1 VRKRTDM
8 RAKAAQSAA
17 MTMKKNPGTGGSPA
31 IPSAPGRRG
40 FLMGSALAATST
52 LATLCSLSHAA
63 GAAASQRMPVIFI
76 GHGSPMNALADNAFT
91 RRLAAWGGELPRPS
105 AILSVSAHWL
115 SRGATGIGMQERP
128 KTIHDF
134 GGFPQALFDIE
145 YPAPGHPALA
155 REAIGAV
162 KQAAVVGTQQW
173 GLDHG
178 TWTVLKH
185 LYPKADIPVF
195 QLSID
200 YDQPAAFHYAV
211 GRDLAVLRSMG
222 VLVMGSGNVVHNLR
236 ATDRGTPDGPVAS
249 RPWAQSF
256 DDAVK
261 AALAGRDD
269 RALVG
274 YEKLAGASTAVATP
288 DHYFPFLYA
297 LGAAGTG
304 ERAKTV
310 YEGFQSGTLSM
321 RCIQFG

>member
-1 VRKRTDM
+1 M
-8 RAKAAQSAA
+8 PAQSAA
-17 MTMKKNPGTGGSPA
+17 MTMKKHPREDFGPA
-31 IPSAPGRRG
+31 LRTELGRRG
-40 FLMGSALAATST
+40 FLLGSALGATAA
-52 LATLCSLSHAA
+52 LASLSSLSHAA
-63 GAAASQRMPVIFI
+63 AGAPSQRMPVIFI

-91 RRLAAWGGELPRPS
+91 RRLAAWGRELPRPS

-115 SRGATGIGMQERP
+115 SRGATGVGMQERP

-134 GGFPQALFDIE
+134 GGFPQALFDVD

-162 KQAAVVGTQQW
+162 RQAPVVGTQQW

-185 LYPKADIPVF
+185 LYPKADVPVF

-200 YDQPAAFHYAV
+200 YDKPAAFHYAV
-211 GRDLAVLRSMG
+211 GRDLAALRDRG

-236 ATDRGTPDGPVAS
+236 ATDRGTPDGPAAS
-249 RPWAQSF
+249 RPWAQGF

-269 RALVG
+269 RALVA
-274 YEKLAGASTAVATP
+274 YEKLEGAATAVATP

-297 LGAAGTG
+297 LGAAGSS
-304 ERAKTV
+304 ERAKTI

>member
-1 VRKRTDM
+1 M

-31 IPSAPGRRG
+31 IPSALGRRG

-115 SRGATGIGMQERP
+115 SRGAIGVGMQERP

-155 REAIGAV
+155 REAIGTV

-211 GRDLAVLRSMG
+211 GRDLAALRSMG

>member
-1 VRKRTDM
+1 M
-8 RAKAAQSAA
+8 QSAA
-17 MTMKKNPGTGGSPA
+17 MTMKKNSSEGIRQA
-31 IPSAPGRRG
+31 MQAKLGRRG
-40 FLMGSALAATST
+40 FLMSSALGATAA
-52 LATLCSLSHAA
+52 LASLSSLSHAA
-63 GAAASQRMPVIFI
+63 GGAPSQRMPVIFI
-76 GHGSPMNALADNAFT
+76 GHGSPMNALANNAFT
-91 RRLAAWGGELPRPS
+91 RRLSTWGRELPKPS

-115 SRGATGIGMQERP
+115 SRGATGVGMQERP

-134 GGFPQALFDIE
+134 GGFPQALFDVE

-155 REAIGAV
+155 REALGAV
-162 KQAAVVGTQQW
+162 RQTSVIGTEQW

-200 YDQPAAFHYAV
+200 YDKPAAFHYAV
-211 GRDLAVLRSMG
+211 GRDLAALRDKG

-236 ATDRGTPDGPVAS
+236 ATDRGTPDGLTAS

-269 RALVG
+269 RALVT
-274 YEKLAGASTAVATP
+274 YEKLEGAATAVAMP

-297 LGAAGTG
+297 LGAAGSS
-304 ERAKTV
+304 ERAKTI

-321 RCIQFG
+321 RCLQFG

>member
-1 VRKRTDM
+1 M
-8 RAKAAQSAA
+8 F
-17 MTMKKNPGTGGSPA
+17 
-31 IPSAPGRRG
+31 PS
-40 FLMGSALAATST
+40 LYIS
-52 LATLCSLSHAA
+52 
-63 GAAASQRMPVIFI
+63 
-76 GHGSPMNALADNAFT
+76 HGSPMLALEPGASGPALA
-91 RRLAAWGGELPRPS
+91 RLAAELPKPE
-105 AILSVSAHWL
+105 AIVIVSAHWESNEL
-115 SRGATGIGMQERP
+115 LVSGNPQPETW
-128 KTIHDF
+128 HDF
-134 GGFPQALFDIE
+134 GGFPQALFDVE

-155 REAIGAV
+155 REAVGAV
-162 KQAAVVGTQQW
+162 TQTGVIGTQQW

-200 YDQPAAFHYAV
+200 YDKPAAFHYAI
-211 GRDLAVLRSMG
+211 GRDLAALRDKG

-236 ATDRGTPDGPVAS
+236 ATDRGTPDGLTAS

-269 RALVG
+269 RALIA
-274 YEKLAGASTAVATP
+274 YEKLEGAATAVAMP

-297 LGAAGTG
+297 LGAAGAG
-304 ERAKTV
+304 ERPKTV

-321 RCIQFG
+321 RCLQFG

>member
-1 VRKRTDM
+1 
-8 RAKAAQSAA
+8 
-17 MTMKKNPGTGGSPA
+17 MTSTPMTRLL
-31 IPSAPGRRG
+31 GRRG
-40 FLMGSALAATST
+40 FLMGSALGATAA
-52 LATLCSLSHAA
+52 LASMTEIAHAA
-63 GAAASQRMPVIFI
+63 GAAPARRMPVIFI

-91 RRLAAWGGELPRPS
+91 RRLAAWGRELPRPT

-115 SRGATGIGMQERP
+115 SQGATGVTVQTRP

-145 YPAPGHPALA
+145 YPAAGHPALA

-162 KQAAVVGTQQW
+162 KQAPVIATEQW

-178 TWTVLKH
+178 TWAVLKH
-185 LYPKADIPVF
+185 LYPKADVPVF

-200 YDQPAAFHYAV
+200 YDKPAAFHHAV
-211 GRDLAVLRSMG
+211 GRDLAALRDQG

-236 ATDRGTPDGPVAS
+236 ATDRGTPDGLKAS

-256 DDAVK
+256 DEAVK

-269 RALVG
+269 RALIG
-274 YEKLAGASTAVATP
+274 YEKLEGASTAVATP

-297 LGAAGTG
+297 LGAAAPG

-321 RCIQFG
+321 RCLQFG

>member
-1 VRKRTDM
+1 
-8 RAKAAQSAA
+8 
-17 MTMKKNPGTGGSPA
+17 MTMKKP
-31 IPSAPGRRG
+31 PSEDSRQTIQTELGRRG
-40 FLMGSALAATST
+40 FLMSSALGATAA
-52 LATLCSLSHAA
+52 LASLSSLAHAA
-63 GAAASQRMPVIFI
+63 AGTSSQRMPVIFI

-91 RRLAAWGGELPRPS
+91 RRLSTWGRELPRPS

-115 SRGATGIGMQERP
+115 SRGATGVGMQERP

-145 YPAPGHPALA
+145 YPAPGHPVLA
-155 REAIGAV
+155 REAVGAV
-162 KQAAVVGTQQW
+162 KQTAVVGTQQW

-200 YDQPAAFHYAV
+200 YDKPAAFHYAI
-211 GRDLAVLRSMG
+211 GRDLAALRDKG

-236 ATDRGTPDGPVAS
+236 ATDRGTPDGPAAS
-249 RPWAQSF
+249 RPWAQGF

-269 RALVG
+269 RALVA
-274 YEKLAGASTAVATP
+274 YEKLEGAATAVATP

-297 LGAAGTG
+297 LGAAGSS
-304 ERAKTV
+304 ERAKTI